1 MGRRDGGR
9 REGGKK
15 PEGIG
20 EKEKRGKNH
29 IREKERSKQLE
40 RSMKNNKKKNGKN
53 LDSLI
58 HGIPFKC
65 QVKVLNTR
73 EKKGKNK
80 SGKNYCFVHSAQL
93 GC

>member
-1 MGRRDGGR
+1 MERRDGGR
-9 REGGKK
+9 REEGKK

-29 IREKERSKQLE
+29 IREKERFKLLE
-40 RSMKNNKKKNGKN
+40 RSIKINEEKNGKN

-73 EKKGKNK
+73 EKKGEK
-80 SGKNYCFVHSAQL
+80 
-93 GC
+93 

>member
-1 MGRRDGGR
+1 MERRDGGR

-29 IREKERSKQLE
+29 IRGKERFKLLE
-40 RSMKNNKKKNGKN
+40 RSIKINEEKNGKN

-58 HGIPFKC
+58 HWIPFKC

-73 EKKGKNK
+73 EKKGEK
-80 SGKNYCFVHSAQL
+80 
-93 GC
+93 